1 METGRVVNGSDL
13 ELVVD
18 IPTLNDAPYDA
29 RGGNW
34 ELELWVYSSKRVKV
48 RHTIENGFESIGEV
62 DANAD
67 VTDEGI
73 ELYIKA
79 SKNPMGKGD
88 MKAQMTIYA
97 DNPKFEDRGHVGR
110 ARFVGRAFSRDA
122 DHDGTDFFK
131 IGATRRKQTCGNAV
145 LFTHKAEQK
154 MLRAHVGMPQLAGEI
169 QRGGEYVLCFLC
181 KAVGCHMITLFFL
194 KFSYIL

>member
-1 METGRVVNGSDL
+1 METVRVVNGSDL

-48 RHTIENGFESIGEV
+48 RHTIESGFESIGEV

-97 DNPKFEDRGHVGR
+97 DNPKFEDGIQVIKTIP
-110 ARFVGRAFSRDA
+110 DY
-122 DHDGTDFFK
+122 
-131 IGATRRKQTCGNAV
+131 
-145 LFTHKAEQK
+145 
-154 MLRAHVGMPQLAGEI
+154 EI
-169 QRGGEYVLCFLC
+169 NIRIV
-181 KAVGCHMITLFFL
+181 
-194 KFSYIL
+194 